1 MDVELP
7 PDVASGGESGV
18 DVETDVELPPSVG
31 DDDEPPLSTPCC
43 CGLKCWAKFDMA
55 LIEGQREQIRLT
67 SAEDRRA
74 AMFQAVRGH
83 VCNADGTM
91 NEGRINWQTSVSR
104 ASCLPEPAAGMDT
117 VIGLAVSA
125 QGHETSC
132 LRVEV
137 TLSAV
142 VTNEKKTS
150 LSLGSSITRLLDHL
164 APSTLR

>member
-1 MDVELP
+1 M
-7 PDVASGGESGV
+7 

-43 CGLKCWAKFDMA
+43 CGLKCCWAKFDMA

-91 NEGRINWQTSVSR
+91 NEGRINWQT
-104 ASCLPEPAAGMDT
+104 EY
-117 VIGLAVSA
+117 
-125 QGHETSC
+125 QGH
-132 LRVEV
+132 RVCRAFWEHAHG
-137 TLSAV
+137 TGH
-142 VTNEKKTS
+142 K
-150 LSLGSSITRLLDHL
+150 H
-164 APSTLR
+164 